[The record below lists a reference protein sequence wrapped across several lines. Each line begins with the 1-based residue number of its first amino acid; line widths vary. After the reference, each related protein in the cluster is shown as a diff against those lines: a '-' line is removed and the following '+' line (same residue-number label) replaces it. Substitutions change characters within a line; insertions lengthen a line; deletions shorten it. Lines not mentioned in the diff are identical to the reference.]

1 MTAAKRQN
9 FETKPKKS
17 LTIQKIANSILPCF
31 IVKCDCW
38 FGRYAYIRKD
48 LSQGVAMA
56 SIIVTSG
63 EQKGQYLPLGRRTN
77 VIGRAEALPMQILD
91 DMVSRKHLRIWYDE
105 KTNEHSA
112 EDMKSKHGVIINDK
126 KITEITT
133 LREGDQI
140 RIGQT
145 TLLYTEKDFDDKES
159 ALSHFKKIG
168 ERQRPTMIE

>member
-1 MTAAKRQN
+1 
-9 FETKPKKS
+9 
-17 LTIQKIANSILPCF
+17 
-31 IVKCDCW
+31 
-38 FGRYAYIRKD
+38 
-48 LSQGVAMA
+48 MA

-63 EQKGQYLPLGRRTN
+63 DQKGEYLPLGRRTN

-105 KTNEHSA
+105 KTKEHSA
-112 EDMKSKHGVIINDK
+112 EDMNSKHGVIINNK
-126 KITEITT
+126 RITEITT

-145 TLLYTEKDFDDKES
+145 MLLYTEKDFDDAES